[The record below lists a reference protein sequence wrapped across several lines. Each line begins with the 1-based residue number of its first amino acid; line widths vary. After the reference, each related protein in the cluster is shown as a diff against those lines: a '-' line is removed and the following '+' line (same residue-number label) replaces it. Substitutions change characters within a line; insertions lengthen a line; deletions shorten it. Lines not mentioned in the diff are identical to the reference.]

1 MTLRDLL
8 GGFALALALWAFLT
22 LGTLVLGY

>member
-1 MTLRDLL
+1 MTLRELV

-22 LGTLVLGY
+22 LGTLALGY